1 MVTKVK
7 PLGVIIISILM
18 FFIGSLSLIGG
29 IYIYLAKDIIVKVM
43 LENYSDVLNEAFGVK
58 VNESIVKSTLN
69 FVSTFSLIFGVLYLS
84 AGFGLWMLKEW
95 GRILA
100 IVLCGINVVYF
111 VFVSFVN
118 VKAVIY
124 AIVNLIVIWYLMK
137 RGDVFKEKSIEERIL
152 DQNP

>member
-18 FFIGSLSLIGG
+18 FFIGGLSLIGG
-29 IYIYLAKDIIVKVM
+29 VYIYLAKDIIAKVM

>member
-1 MVTKVK
+1 
-7 PLGVIIISILM
+7 
-18 FFIGSLSLIGG
+18 
-29 IYIYLAKDIIVKVM
+29 
-43 LENYSDVLNEAFGVK
+43 
-58 VNESIVKSTLN
+58 
-69 FVSTFSLIFGVLYLS
+69 
-84 AGFGLWMLKEW
+84 MLKEW

>member
-58 VNESIVKSTLN
+58 VNESIVKSSLN